1 MAKNE
6 KIPKMKYKPR
16 FLKLDIT
23 LYNIRGVD
31 FYADLYTK
39 QKQEHG
45 THRVD
50 FLGTEIIRELFL
62 DKQKEN

>member
-6 KIPKMKYKPR
+6 KVPKMKYKPR

-31 FYADLYTK
+31 FYANLYTEK
-39 QKQEHG
+39 HENG

-50 FLGTEIIRELFL
+50 FLGTEIVRELFL